1 MKNTELPAFRLT
13 SDCIWN
19 SFRSSGKKHL
29 ILTGARKSGK
39 TTLLSELLSRIGSP
53 SLPCPIPGITTWA
66 EPGKAVYL
74 KENTTGQTACIGLY
88 DESLPGTKIQ
98 QPPLHSPNPLEIGFT
113 NGDADPDNTAPP
125 PAAGNKMRPCAEG
138 FLTLGI
144 PALGRCAESDSEF
157 VSLDEIGYLESQCNL
172 ESQYN
177 SESQYNNSD
186 KPFTKNP
193 RTCLKQEESQ
203 CTEIYREEIRKLMA
217 CKRLLAVVRKQSLP
231 FLEELSHRDDV
242 FLLDLDQPFGRLGCV
257 IMASGV
263 GRRFGGNKLMADF
276 QGKPLLQYA
285 LEATEGIFARR
296 IVVTRHQEAAAFVRL
311 RGVEALLHDLPH
323 RNDTVRLGLQAV
335 SEDVEGCLFCPG
347 DQPLLRQETVASL
360 ALHAVNGKDEIWR
373 PVWEDRE
380 GAPVLFPKWS
390 FPKLLTLPE
399 GCGGSFLIKKYP
411 GRIRRVPVRDK
422 FELQDIDS
430 RQDLEFLE
438 KG

>member
-1 MKNTELPAFRLT
+1 MSPIETPVYRLT
-13 SDCIWN
+13 TDCIWN
-19 SFRSSGKKHL
+19 SFRNSRKRHL
-29 ILTGARKSGK
+29 LLTGARKSGK
-39 TTLLSELLSRIGSP
+39 STLLAGLFP
-53 SLPCPIPGITTWA
+53 DSLPGVTTWA

-74 KENTTGQTACIGLY
+74 RDNATGRTARIGVY
-88 DESLPGTKIQ
+88 DGSLSGTANQ
-98 QPPLHSPNPLEIGFT
+98 
-113 NGDADPDNTAPP
+113 
-125 PAAGNKMRPCAEG
+125 MRICPEG
-138 FLTLGI
+138 FRGLGNA
-144 PALGRCAESDSEF
+144 ALQRCAEAQGEW
-157 VSLDEIGYLESQCNL
+157 VSIDEIGYL
-172 ESQYN
+172 
-177 SESQYNNSD
+177 ESQYNNSD
-186 KPFTKNP
+186 KPFTSNP

-231 FLEELSHRDDV
+231 FLEELSHRGDV

-360 ALHAVNGKDEIWR
+360 ALNAVNGKDEIWR

>member
-1 MKNTELPAFRLT
+1 MQNTETPAFRLT

-19 SFRSSGKKHL
+19 AFRNSGKKHL

-39 TTLLSELLSRIGSP
+39 TTLLSGLLSERKGVP
-53 SLPCPIPGITTWA
+53 YPIPGITTWA

-74 KENTTGQTACIGLY
+74 RENTTGQTTCIGLY
-88 DESLPGTKIQ
+88 DESLPSEEHYSSIVYSQT
-98 QPPLHSPNPLEIGFT
+98 
-113 NGDADPDNTAPP
+113 DAGPSLCPTAP
-125 PAAGNKMRPCAEG
+125 GNQMRPCREG
-138 FLTLGI
+138 FLTLGTA
-144 PALGRCAESDSEF
+144 ALARCKDTESEF
-157 VSLDEIGYLESQCNL
+157 VSLDEIGYLENQCPD
-172 ESQYN
+172 Y
-177 SESQYNNSD
+177 
-186 KPFTKNP
+186 
-193 RTCLKQEESQ
+193 CEELW
-203 CTEIYREEIRKLMA
+203 KLMD
-217 CKRLLAVVRKQSLP
+217 CKRVLAVVRKQPLP
-231 FLEELSHRDDV
+231 FLEELCHRDDV
-242 FLLDLDQPFGRLGCV
+242 FLLDLDEPFGRLGCV
-257 IMASGV
+257 IMASGL
-263 GRRFGGNKLMADF
+263 GRRFGSNKLMADF
-276 QGKPLLQYA
+276 QGKPLIQWT

-296 IVVTRHQEAAAFVRL
+296 IVVTRHQDVAAFVRL

-335 SEDVEGCLFCPG
+335 SENVEGCLFCPG

-360 ALHAVNGKDEIWR
+360 ALHAVNGKNEIWR

-390 FPKLLTLPE
+390 FPNLLTLPE

>member
-39 TTLLSELLSRIGSP
+39 TTLLSELLSRIGS
-53 SLPCPIPGITTWA
+53 LAVPCPIPGITTWA

-125 PAAGNKMRPCAEG
+125 PAIGNKMRPCAEG

-157 VSLDEIGYLESQCNL
+157 VSLDEIGYLESQ
-172 ESQYN
+172 
-177 SESQYNNSD
+177 YNNSD
-186 KPFTKNP
+186 KPFTSNP

-231 FLEELSHRDDV
+231 FLEELSHRGDV

-296 IVVTRHQEAAAFVRL
+296 IVPAIRRL
-311 RGVEALLHDLPH
+311 RPLSVSGAWRRFFMTCPTAMIPSVWGFRQFRRMWRDACSVRETSPCCGRKRWLPW
-323 RNDTVRLGLQAV
+323 
-335 SEDVEGCLFCPG
+335 P
-347 DQPLLRQETVASL
+347 
-360 ALHAVNGKDEIWR
+360 
-373 PVWEDRE
+373 
-380 GAPVLFPKWS
+380 
-390 FPKLLTLPE
+390 
-399 GCGGSFLIKKYP
+399 
-411 GRIRRVPVRDK
+411 
-422 FELQDIDS
+422 
-430 RQDLEFLE
+430 
-438 KG
+438 

>member
-1 MKNTELPAFRLT
+1 MKNTDSPAFRLT

-29 ILTGARKSGK
+29 IFTGARKSGK
-39 TTLLSELLSRIGSP
+39 TTLLSELLSRIGLS

-88 DESLPGTKIQ
+88 DESLPGAKIQ
-98 QPPLHSPNPLEIGFT
+98 QSPPHSPNRIQIGFT
-113 NGDADPDNTAPP
+113 SVDGDADAAAPL

-157 VSLDEIGYLESQCNL
+157 VSLDEIGYLESQFYSKNQCN
-172 ESQYN
+172 Y
-177 SESQYNNSD
+177 YD
-186 KPFTKNP
+186 KPFAVNP
-193 RTCLKQEESQ
+193 GTFLEQEDTQ

-231 FLEELSHRDDV
+231 FLEELSHRGDV

-276 QGKPLLQYA
+276 RGKPLLQWA

-311 RGVEALLHDLPH
+311 RGVEALLHDLPR

-335 SEDVEGCLFCPG
+335 SEDVEGCLFCPE

-360 ALHAVNGKDEIWR
+360 ALNAVNGKDEIWR
-373 PVWEDRE
+373 PVWEDWE

-390 FPKLLTLPE
+390 FPMLLTLPE

-411 GRIRRVPVRDK
+411 GRIRRVPVRNK
-422 FELQDIDS
+422 LELQDIDS
-430 RQDLEFLE
+430 RQDLEFLQNC
-438 KG
+438 